1 MKNRAGKS
9 ACATGPWGQISF
21 SKSPLLDQ
29 CNSNKQSNKC
39 KVPRKRDN
47 VHIHIYIYMYLA
59 DKYRQCCC
67 DTVTLLQMCYN
78 HHDGTPKRQIFCWPC
93 CAAPGLLARKSVFYA
108 AFPTCVCLMLNPE
121 RFPKYGKY
129 LHIYL
134 FMTSG
139 QVCGMWQRRH
149 MEDNSGLA
157 KECSSST
164 HLLQCHRSTVSH
176 LCSSSY
182 SSKVLH
188 NIIYVIYAPSLEA
201 FKHSNIQNTS
211 NVR

>member
-93 CAAPGLLARKSVFYA
+93 CAAPGLLARKSAFYA

-139 QVCGMWQRRH
+139 QVCGMWQRRQR
-149 MEDNSGLA
+149 EDNSSLA
-157 KECSSST
+157 KE
-164 HLLQCHRSTVSH
+164 
-176 LCSSSY
+176 CSSSY

-188 NIIYVIYAPSLEA
+188 NIIYVIYAPGLEA
-201 FKHSNIQNTS
+201 FKHWNIQNPFNDHYRT
-211 NVR
+211 